1 MATTG
6 TPRRP
11 VRPSAPAA
19 PPARRSGNG
28 ARRPPRRPTVWQKIR
43 RFFTY
48 VTFFVSLAILTA
60 VIAIGVQL
68 SRVPRTIDIPFN
80 PPGRSLIY
88 SSDGVLLAKL
98 FSENRQVV
106 PLERIPKNLQ
116 NATVAFEDRRFWTH
130 QGVDFQGM
138 ARALTRTVKSRGA
151 YKEGA
156 STITQQLARNVGIE
170 GLTTERTVQRKW
182 HELIVANQIE
192 KSYTKQRILEMYLN
206 QINYGSGAYGV
217 QAAAQTYFGKD
228 VKDLNLAQCA
238 LLAGL
243 PNRPT
248 YFNPYKDKTAAQE
261 QRNRVLDN
269 MLQEHMITPQQCAS
283 AKKAFIHLA
292 APKPPRQGSQ
302 ILHAPYF
309 VNYVVDQISQKY
321 GAGYLLRGNLR
332 VSTTLNYRMQQIA
345 EDELRRGIRN
355 AGGYGP
361 NQGCL
366 VALDPKTGEVK
377 AMVGGV
383 DYNKDRFNIVTQGP
397 RQPGSLFKVVVYGAA
412 IDSGLVKETTRVRD
426 APVTYHS
433 GGKPYTPKDDEGYS
447 YRNVDLRTAL
457 ARSINVPAVKVMDAL
472 GPPNA
477 IRYARAMGVKSQ
489 LDPYLSLALG
499 ASAVTPLE
507 IAGVYGTV
515 AAGGSY
521 AAPSGVTRLS
531 DRDGKVIED
540 LLPQVLPEV
549 LSRETVVQL
558 DDMLQAVVEPGGT
571 GAGAGDV
578 PNARGKTGTT
588 QGHKDVWFVG
598 YTPELVCAVWA
609 GHPYKDP
616 KTGADQYGMEMRGNA
631 WGATVCVP
639 IWRDFMLRA
648 VPLYKAA
655 RAKNAPKAKPTLVSA
670 KDILKNMFADSEN
683 PSALAQNGG
692 FRDDAGVSRRAR
704 RRAETSPAPLPDAPP
719 DAAVDAQTPLAQN
732 DTLPNTPPPNTP
744 PPNTSLPRPIAVASP
759 PPPPAVVIPPTPRVS
774 LPSVPDAPR
783 RMAAA
788 PPRPRRAAPPATV
801 TVRINPEDGLLANA
815 WTPYSIEKTYDRG
828 KQPRRYTRMYKPPP
842 GER

>member
-1 MATTG
+1 M
-6 TPRRP
+6 
-11 VRPSAPAA
+11 
-19 PPARRSGNG
+19 PPTRRSGNG
-28 ARRPPRRPTVWQKIR
+28 ARRPPRRRTIWQKIG

-60 VIAIGVQL
+60 VVAIFLQL
-68 SRVPRTIDIPFN
+68 RRVPRTIDIPFN

-88 SSDGVLLAKL
+88 SSDGVLLAKM

-170 GLTTERTVQRKW
+170 GLTTERTIQRKW

-192 KSYTKQRILEMYLN
+192 RSYTKQRILEMYLN

-243 PNRPT
+243 PNRPA
-248 YFNPYKDKTAAQE
+248 YFNPYKDKKAAAE

-269 MLQEHMITPQQCAS
+269 MLEEHDITPQQCAS

-309 VNYVVDQISQKY
+309 VNYVIDQINQKY

-366 VALDPKTGEVK
+366 VALDPKTGEIK

-383 DYNKDRFNIVTQGP
+383 DYTKDRFNIVTQGP

-412 IDSGLVKETTRVRD
+412 INDGLVTENTRVRD
-426 APVTYHS
+426 APVTYRS
-433 GGKPYTPKDDEGYS
+433 GGKPYTPKDDEGPS
-447 YRNVDLRTAL
+447 FRNVTLREAL
-457 ARSINVPAVKVMDAL
+457 ARSINIPAVKVIDAL

-477 IRYARAMGVKSQ
+477 IRYARLMGVKSQ

-515 AAGGSY
+515 AAGGNY
-521 AAPSGVTRLS
+521 AAPFGVTRLT
-531 DRDGKVIED
+531 DRDGKIIED
-540 LLPQVLPEV
+540 ILPQVQTEV
-549 LSRETVVQL
+549 LSRETVAQL

-571 GAGAGDV
+571 GAGAGNV
-578 PNARGKTGTT
+578 PDARGKTGTT

-616 KTGADQYGMEMRGNA
+616 KTGADMYGREMRGNA

-648 VPLYKAA
+648 VPLFKAA
-655 RAKNAPKAKPTLVSA
+655 RAKNAPKDASPSVSA
-670 KDILKNMFADSEN
+670 KDVFTNLFAAPVGES
-683 PSALAQNGG
+683 SAAQ
-692 FRDDAGVSRRAR
+692 RVR
-704 RRAETSPAPLPDAPP
+704 RRAEATPAPLPDAPP
-719 DAAVDAQTPLAQN
+719 PPDTTPVDAQAGAAN
-732 DTLPNTPPPNTP
+732 AAGDTKVNTPPSDTSSP
-744 PPNTSLPRPIAVASP
+744 PPVAAASP
-759 PPPPAVVIPPTPRVS
+759 PPPAAASPSVVAPPPAVVIPPTPRIS
-774 LPSVPDAPR
+774 LPSVPAAPR
-783 RMAAA
+783 RIAAA
-788 PPRPRRAAPPATV
+788 PPRRRLPPAKV
-801 TVRINPEDGLLANA
+801 TVRVNPEDGLLANA
-815 WTPYSIEKTYDRG
+815 WTPYSIEKTFDRG

-842 GER
+842 GEQ